1 MLRPKQTATGFLSAT
16 LIVLAS
22 CQLSAFEQSTYFIY
36 QIVQKSDAP
45 AINKR
50 LVLDSK
56 LFIEAEQAVAKSEP
70 EPVERSEFEMDYN
83 SFGTTGSSSFEGAQS
98 TGTATPTTGE
108 SSMFDLGTKETI
120 SLFGN

>member
-36 QIVQKSDAP
+36 QIAQRSDAP

-50 LVLDSK
+50 LVLDRK

-70 EPVERSEFEMDYN
+70 EAAERSEFEIDYLSLGATGN
-83 SFGTTGSSSFEGAQS
+83 SGFESTTPAITGTQTTGD
-98 TGTATPTTGE
+98 
-108 SSMFDLGTKETI
+108 SSMFDLGTKETF